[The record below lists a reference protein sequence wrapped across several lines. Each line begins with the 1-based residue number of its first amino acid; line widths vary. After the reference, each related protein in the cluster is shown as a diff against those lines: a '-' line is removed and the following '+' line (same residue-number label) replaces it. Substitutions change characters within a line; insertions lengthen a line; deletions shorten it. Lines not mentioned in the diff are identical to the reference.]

1 MSKII
6 DDLGYRI
13 KIPNEEFL
21 AITLVDNG
29 VDPYKKMKKT
39 TLQHKVVNEY
49 KRRLIVNISAF
60 MRKSSKNARYVSKKL
75 KLRKKTSTIKNKKQ
89 AINDQLQKINWKK
102 LDNLYKQILQVGR
115 TKKISF
121 PKSKKTKRKRR
132 KLRK

>member
-29 VDPYKKMKKT
+29 IDPYKKMKKT

-60 MRKSSKNARYVSKKL
+60 MRKSSKNAQYVSKKL
-75 KLRKKTSTIKNKKQ
+75 KLRKKTRTHKNKKHV
-89 AINDQLQKINWKK
+89 IKDQLQKINWKK
-102 LDNLYKQILQVGR
+102 LDNLHKQILQV
-115 TKKISF
+115 
-121 PKSKKTKRKRR
+121 
-132 KLRK
+132 

>member
-75 KLRKKTSTIKNKKQ
+75 KLRKKTSVHKNKKQ
-89 AINDQLQKINWKK
+89 AIKDQLQKINWKK
-102 LDNLYKQILQVGR
+102 LDKIYKQILQVGR
-115 TKKISF
+115 TKKVSF
-121 PKSKKTKRKRR
+121 PKSRQTKKRR
-132 KLRK
+132 K

>member
-13 KIPNEEFL
+13 KIPAEELL

-75 KLRKKTSTIKNKKQ
+75 KLRKKTNTYKNKKQ
-89 AINDQLQKINWKK
+89 AIKDQLQKINWKK

-132 KLRK
+132 K

>member
-49 KRRLIVNISAF
+49 KRRLIVYISAF

-75 KLRKKTSTIKNKKQ
+75 KLRKKTRTYKNRKQVIK
-89 AINDQLQKINWKK
+89 DQLQKINWKK
-102 LDNLYKQILQVGR
+102 LDNLHKQILQVGR

-132 KLRK
+132 K

>member
-75 KLRKKTSTIKNKKQ
+75 KLRKKTSTYKNKKQ
-89 AINDQLQKINWKK
+89 AIKDQLQKINWKK
-102 LDNLYKQILQVGR
+102 LDNLHKQILQVGR

-132 KLRK
+132 K

>member
-13 KIPNEEFL
+13 KIPNEELL
-21 AITLVDNG
+21 AITLVHNG

-75 KLRKKTSTIKNKKQ
+75 KLRKKTRTHKNKKQ
-89 AINDQLQKINWKK
+89 VIKDQLQKINWKK
-102 LDNLYKQILQVGR
+102 LDNLHKQILQVGR

-132 KLRK
+132 K

>member
-39 TLQHKVVNEY
+39 TLQHKVINEY

-60 MRKSSKNARYVSKKL
+60 MQKSSKNAHYISKKL
-75 KLRKKTSTIKNKKQ
+75 KLKKKANTYKNKKQ
-89 AINDQLQKINWKK
+89 AIKDQLQKINWKK
-102 LDNLYKQILQVGR
+102 LDKIYKQILQVGR

-121 PKSKKTKRKRR
+121 PKSRQTKRR
-132 KLRK
+132 K

>member
-13 KIPNEEFL
+13 KIPNEELL

-75 KLRKKTSTIKNKKQ
+75 KLRKKTSTYKNKKQ
-89 AINDQLQKINWKK
+89 AIKDQLQKINWKK

>member
-13 KIPNEEFL
+13 KIPQDEFL

-39 TLQHKVVNEY
+39 ALQHKVVNEY
-49 KRRLIVNISAF
+49 KRRLIVYISAF
-60 MRKSSKNARYVSKKL
+60 MRKSSKNAQYVSKKL
-75 KLRKKTSTIKNKKQ
+75 KLRKNKKQ
-89 AINDQLQKINWKK
+89 VIKEQLLKINWKK
-102 LDNLYKQILQVGR
+102 LDNLRKQILQVGR

-121 PKSKKTKRKRR
+121 PKSRQTKRR
-132 KLRK
+132 KKLRK

>member
-75 KLRKKTSTIKNKKQ
+75 KLRKKTRTYKNRKQ
-89 AINDQLQKINWKK
+89 AIKDQLQKINWKK
-102 LDNLYKQILQVGR
+102 LDNLHKQILQVGR

>member
-13 KIPNEEFL
+13 KIPKEELL

-39 TLQHKVVNEY
+39 ALQHKVVNEY
-49 KRRLIVNISAF
+49 KRRLIVYISAF
-60 MRKSSKNARYVSKKL
+60 MRKSSKNAQYVSKKL
-75 KLRKKTSTIKNKKQ
+75 KLRKKTNAHKNKKQ
-89 AINDQLQKINWKK
+89 VFKEQLLKINWKK
-102 LDNLYKQILQVGR
+102 LDNLRKQILQVGR

-121 PKSKKTKRKRR
+121 PKSRQTKRR
-132 KLRK
+132 KKLRK

>member
-89 AINDQLQKINWKK
+89 AIKDQLQKINWKK

>member
-39 TLQHKVVNEY
+39 ALQHKVVNEY
-49 KRRLIVNISAF
+49 KRRLIVYISAF
-60 MRKSSKNARYVSKKL
+60 MRKSSKNAQYVSKKL
-75 KLRKKTSTIKNKKQ
+75 KLRKNKKKV
-89 AINDQLQKINWKK
+89 IKDQLQKINWKK
-102 LDNLYKQILQVGR
+102 LDNLHKQILQVGR

-121 PKSKKTKRKRR
+121 PKSRKTKRRK

>member
-13 KIPNEEFL
+13 KIPNEELL
-21 AITLVDNG
+21 AIKLVDNG

-60 MRKSSKNARYVSKKL
+60 MRKSSKNALYFSKKL
-75 KLRKKTSTIKNKKQ
+75 KLLKKTSKIKNKKQ
-89 AINDQLQKINWKK
+89 AIKDQLQKINWKK

-121 PKSKKTKRKRR
+121 PKSNKTKRKRR

>member
-75 KLRKKTSTIKNKKQ
+75 KLRKKTRTYKNRKQ
-89 AINDQLQKINWKK
+89 AIKDQLQKINWKK
-102 LDNLYKQILQVGR
+102 LDNLHKQILQVGR

-121 PKSKKTKRKRR
+121 PKFKKTKRKRR
-132 KLRK
+132 K

>member
-13 KIPNEEFL
+13 KIPNEELL

-49 KRRLIVNISAF
+49 
-60 MRKSSKNARYVSKKL
+60 
-75 KLRKKTSTIKNKKQ
+75 
-89 AINDQLQKINWKK
+89 DQLQKINWKK